1 MSSSWSFVPPTLQ
14 SSFLLPRPQLS
25 PSFHPNFKWNRLSIR
40 KNKVTLLLFPT
51 VRYLALL
58 LTSFV
63 FAQLQAP
70 RCVSPRTQSS
80 QVDKFALLL
89 QYGAILAAVEAPS
102 ALAVTGNNMEE
113 DLVTTLISGGIV
125 AVLYL
130 FVIPPIIMNWLR
142 LRWYKRKF
150 FETYLQFMC
159 VFIFFPGLM
168 LWAPFLNFRKFPRD
182 PTMEY
187 PWSTP
192 KDDVPL
198 YKSR

>member
-40 KNKVTLLLFPT
+40 KNK
-51 VRYLALL
+51 
-58 LTSFV
+58 
-63 FAQLQAP
+63 AP
-70 RCVSPRTQSS
+70 RCVSPKTQSS
-80 QVDKFALLL
+80 QLDKFALLL

-102 ALAVTGNNMEE
+102 ALAVTGNNTEE

-125 AVLYL
+125 AVFYL

>member
-1 MSSSWSFVPPTLQ
+1 MLGIPLSSRSAPPPQASQKMSSSWSFVPPTLQ

-40 KNKVTLLLFPT
+40 KNK
-51 VRYLALL
+51 
-58 LTSFV
+58 
-63 FAQLQAP
+63 LQAP
-70 RCVSPRTQSS
+70 RCVSPKTQSS
-80 QVDKFALLL
+80 QLDKFALLL

-102 ALAVTGNNMEE
+102 ALAVTGNNTEE

-125 AVLYL
+125 AVFYL

>member
-1 MSSSWSFVPPTLQ
+1 MAIKCSGYRYPQGRLPTSGLSRKMSSSWSFVPPTLQ

-25 PSFHPNFKWNRLSIR
+25 PSLHPNFKWNRLSSR
-40 KNKVTLLLFPT
+40 KNK
-51 VRYLALL
+51 
-58 LTSFV
+58 
-63 FAQLQAP
+63 LQAP
-70 RCVSPRTQSS
+70 PCVSPKPQSS
-80 QVDKFALLL
+80 QLDKFALLL

-102 ALAVTGNNMEE
+102 ALAVTGNNTEE

-150 FETYLQFMC
+150 LETYLQFMC